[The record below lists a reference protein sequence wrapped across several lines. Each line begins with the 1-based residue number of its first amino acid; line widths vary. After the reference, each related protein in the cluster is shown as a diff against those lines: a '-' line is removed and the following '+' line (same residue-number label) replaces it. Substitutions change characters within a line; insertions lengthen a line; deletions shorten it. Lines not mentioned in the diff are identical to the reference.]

1 MSKKLELL
9 QTELNNNYPQ
19 LLKLEKNTLV
29 TQPEPFSSTYD
40 LLFKN
45 EERNCIISL
54 YGYEQNHKCVFE
66 WDNCPIFEIF
76 STDVKRLGEIIL
88 NWVFEKSMPSTMKLS
103 FPEIEFGILAE
114 YYEKGE
120 GIKGEFIES
129 WNLIEEFYSTF
140 SEDWSSNGE
149 DALRLIKEMRKV
161 GLDEELRAG
170 QSLWF
175 FILSRLRRHGLEE
188 NTHYLQITFL
198 GNNRMNIESHLDG
211 KETKLESKVEY
222 KGYLEE
228 TVKRLLK
235 EKIK

>member
-1 MSKKLELL
+1 
-9 QTELNNNYPQ
+9 
-19 LLKLEKNTLV
+19 
-29 TQPEPFSSTYD
+29 
-40 LLFKN
+40 
-45 EERNCIISL
+45 
-54 YGYEQNHKCVFE
+54 
-66 WDNCPIFEIF
+66 
-76 STDVKRLGEIIL
+76 
-88 NWVFEKSMPSTMKLS
+88 MKLS

-120 GIKGEFIES
+120 GIKGEFIDS

-140 SEDWSSNGE
+140 SESWSSNGE

-161 GLDEELRAG
+161 GLDEELRVG

-175 FILSRLRRHGLEE
+175 FIMSRLRRHGLEE
-188 NTHYLQITFL
+188 NTHYIQITFL

-211 KETKLESKVEY
+211 KETKQKSKVEY